1 MPNLNIPELMEGEL
15 LYSYMV
21 RVADW
26 NSLTIDE
33 LGRYFI
39 LDKDPGMA
47 VRKKVVLPIGST
59 VFIPKLAD
67 ILGVPPLGFFLETTV
82 YPGIAPLQLPEK
94 QSRVINCAFR
104 KGSFRYPNLIGH
116 PQSDVEGLN
125 YCPICRDEDIRKYG
139 FSWLRRE
146 HHLPRVSACCRHG
159 SMLFPLKH
167 DPLHLY
173 NHLLLTSAKPV
184 AAEKIDIEYA
194 RFASDFLDARFDL
207 NRILTRRLILQNL
220 KENKSLRG
228 IDRILGKTPDAFFA
242 EIRKGRK
249 QIEDWKIL
257 AGLFAIFHD
266 VSNIPK
272 VTDTNCSALFYSLI
286 DGYELL
292 SEYSDIC
299 VEMRKY
305 GENETFVVSPN
316 GFITGWRSP
325 SEDPENEQEKFI
337 QLFRNLQNDEYEPVD
352 SLDCASGSVR
362 FVHKKCGQIITMR
375 PKDIVDFGLQC
386 SCQKRSILNMNFTR
400 EKVEYSGK
408 FKLLSVSENKVLT
421 VMALE
426 CGHIFEVGYD
436 SWCKLPECRICSQE
450 RMQST
455 QFRYKSAVDDMLYS
469 PQKAFEK
476 EVYAVSG
483 EDYEV
488 IGKYRNANSPISI
501 LHRKCGRTK
510 DYVPVHFLHGSRCGC
525 EKNWI
530 PNGSEFNDYV
540 RCRSCG
546 LYEITGMDAIKR
558 YLVRNTVTGEVK
570 AMDKAYIV
578 QEIERPTPS
587 SVLPV
592 PVKGEYGD
600 PFNARLSKVLTAI
613 SADYSVGQIFDIKDL
628 QNTGLS
634 CRKLIPVV
642 KTLRKEGFIEKLKG
656 SSGKYRYTGGRV

>member
-1 MPNLNIPELMEGEL
+1 M
-15 LYSYMV
+15 
-21 RVADW
+21 
-26 NSLTIDE
+26 
-33 LGRYFI
+33 
-39 LDKDPGMA
+39 
-47 VRKKVVLPIGST
+47 
-59 VFIPKLAD
+59 
-67 ILGVPPLGFFLETTV
+67 
-82 YPGIAPLQLPEK
+82 
-94 QSRVINCAFR
+94 
-104 KGSFRYPNLIGH
+104 
-116 PQSDVEGLN
+116 
-125 YCPICRDEDIRKYG
+125 
-139 FSWLRRE
+139 
-146 HHLPRVSACCRHG
+146 
-159 SMLFPLKH
+159 
-167 DPLHLY
+167 
-173 NHLLLTSAKPV
+173 
-184 AAEKIDIEYA
+184 
-194 RFASDFLDARFDL
+194 
-207 NRILTRRLILQNL
+207 LILQNL

-257 AGLFAIFHD
+257 AGLFAIFHH

-325 SEDPENEQEKFI
+325 SEDQESEQEKFI
-337 QLFRNLQNDEYEPVD
+337 QLFRNLQNDEFEPID
-352 SLDCASGSVR
+352 SLDCVSGSVR
-362 FVHKKCGQIITMR
+362 FIHKSCNQTITMT
-375 PKDIVDFGLQC
+375 PKDILDLGLQC
-386 SCQKRSILNMNFTR
+386 PCQKKSILNMKFSR
-400 EKVEYSGK
+400 EKVEHSGK
-408 FKLLSVSENKVLT
+408 YKLLAINENKVLT

-426 CGHIFEVGYD
+426 CGHVFDVGYD
-436 SWCKLPECRICSQE
+436 AWYKLPGCRICGQI
-450 RMQST
+450 RMMAT
-455 QFRYKSAVDDMLYS
+455 QFRYKSAVDDVVYS
-469 PQKAFEK
+469 SEKAFRA
-476 EVYAVSG
+476 EVYAVAG

-546 LYEITGMDAIKR
+546 LYEIAGMDAVKR

-634 CRKLIPVV
+634 YRKLIPVV